1 MMMKKI
7 IQFTSGRGPAECNF
21 AATNVFKKFSEACT
35 KSDIK
40 FDVIEREVDKD
51 FNQLSSVI
59 IELEGNDL
67 NTFLKP
73 WIGTILWIG
82 KSPYRKFH
90 QRKNWFIGCFELE
103 IPKEISIN
111 PNGIVYQ
118 TMRSSG
124 NGGQNVNK
132 VNSAVRATH
141 QSSGI
146 SVVSMDSRSQ
156 HQNKK
161 IATTRLLLKLQEF
174 ETNKLKDLVQE
185 KWNNQTSIARGNPV
199 KIFRGDKFSE

>member
-1 MMMKKI
+1 MV
-7 IQFTSGRGPAECNF
+7 
-21 AATNVFKKFSEACT
+21 TNIFKKFSEACT

-51 FNQLSSVI
+51 FNQLSSVM

-67 NTFLKP
+67 NKFLET
-73 WIGTILWIG
+73 WLGTILWIG

-103 IPKEISIN
+103 IPKENSIN
-111 PNGIVYQ
+111 SNEIVYQ

-141 QSSGI
+141 QPSGI

-174 ETNKLKDLVQE
+174 EMSLIKVFVQE

>member
-1 MMMKKI
+1 M
-7 IQFTSGRGPAECNF
+7 
-21 AATNVFKKFSEACT
+21 
-35 KSDIK
+35 
-40 FDVIEREVDKD
+40 
-51 FNQLSSVI
+51 
-59 IELEGNDL
+59 
-67 NTFLKP
+67 
-73 WIGTILWIG
+73 
-82 KSPYRKFH
+82 
-90 QRKNWFIGCFELE
+90 FELE
-103 IPKEISIN
+103 NSERNFNQSKWN
-111 PNGIVYQ
+111 CLHQ

-185 KWNNQTSIARGNPV
+185 NGIIKRLLV
-199 KIFRGDKFSE
+199 SEETL

>member
-1 MMMKKI
+1 MKKI
-7 IQFTSGRGPAECNF
+7 IQITSGRGPAECNF
-21 AATNVFKKFSEACT
+21 VVTNVFKRFSEECT
-35 KSDIK
+35 KSTIK
-40 FDVIEREVDKD
+40 FDVIDREMDKD

-67 NTFLKP
+67 SKFLKG

-103 IPKEISIN
+103 IPKENSIN
-111 PNGIVYQ
+111 PNEIVYQ

-174 ETNKLKDLVQE
+174 ETNKLKDSVQE
-185 KWNNQTSIARGNPV
+185 KWNNQTSIVRGNPV